1 MPIRILI
8 ADPHPLYREALSRAI
23 ARRSDLEV
31 VGMTSDGRQALD
43 QIAGLR
49 PDVAVVDV
57 DLQRLDGPG
66 VLNAVRRD
74 GLPSRIVFLSS
85 VVESG
90 LAYRVMEA
98 GAWGYLSKD
107 AEADEICHAL
117 ATVARG
123 DAVLAPQ
130 VQSGIVSEIRL
141 RATHHRTVLSER
153 EAEILVLVADGL
165 TAPDIA
171 TRLTLSVGTVKSHL
185 INLYDKLGVSERAA
199 AVAEA
204 IRRGLLE

>member
-1 MPIRILI
+1 MRIRILI
-8 ADPHPLYREALSRAI
+8 ADPHPLYREALTRAI
-23 ARRSDLEV
+23 ARHSDLELV
-31 VGMTSDGRQALD
+31 ATTSDGRDALEH
-43 QIAGLR
+43 IANLQ

-57 DLQRLDGPG
+57 DLTRLDGPG

-74 GLPSRIVFLSS
+74 GLPSKVVFLSA
-85 VVESG
+85 VMESG

-98 GAWGYLSKD
+98 GASGYLSKD
-107 AEADEICHAL
+107 ADADEICSAI
-117 ATVARG
+117 AAVARG

-130 VQSGIVSEIRL
+130 IQTGIAAEIRL
-141 RATHHRTVLSER
+141 RATHNRPVLSER
-153 EAEILVLVADGL
+153 ESEILGLVADGL

-171 TRLTLSVGTVKSHL
+171 GRLNLSVGTVKSHL

>member
-1 MPIRILI
+1 MRTRILI

-23 ARRSDLEV
+23 GRRTDLEL
-31 VGMTSDGRQALD
+31 VGSTADGRDALE
-43 QIAGLR
+43 QIAGLE

-57 DLQRLDGPG
+57 DLARLDGPG

-74 GLPSRIVFLSS
+74 GLRSKVVFLSS
-85 VVESG
+85 VVESA

-98 GAWGYLSKD
+98 GAAGYLSKD
-107 AEADEICHAL
+107 ADADEICSAIV
-117 ATVARG
+117 AVARG

-130 VQSGIVSEIRL
+130 VQTGIVAEIRL
-141 RATHHRTVLSER
+141 RATHDRPVLSER
-153 EAEILVLVADGL
+153 ESEILALVAGGL

-171 TRLTLSVGTVKSHL
+171 RRLNLSVGTVKSHL